1 MVIRMAFIE
10 LDGVHKEFTTGVTV
24 VALQDIEFSVKA
36 GEFVAIMGPSGS
48 GKSTMLNIVG
58 GLDRPDR
65 GRVKVD
71 DMDIYDL
78 PGTKVADYRR
88 EYVGFIFQQ
97 FHLVPTLTAA
107 ENVAVPLMLAGL
119 SSTEQTVRAERAL
132 TWVGLK
138 DKGDRLP
145 NQLSGGEQQ
154 RVAIARATVNEPAI
168 VLADEPTGNLDSAT
182 GTEIM
187 DILSELNE
195 RGTTVLLVTHDKQL
209 AEMADRIITIK
220 DGVSHE

>member
-1 MVIRMAFIE
+1 MAFIE
-10 LDGVHKEFTTGVTV
+10 LNDVHKEFFTGVKV
-24 VALQDIEFSVKA
+24 VALKDVGFSIAA

-58 GLDRPDR
+58 GLDSPDK
-65 GRVKVD
+65 GDVSVD
-71 DMDIYDL
+71 GLEIYNL
-78 PGTKVADYRR
+78 PGDQIADYRR

-107 ENVAVPLMLAGL
+107 ENVSIPLMLAGL
-119 SSTEQTVRAERAL
+119 SATEQAARVERAL
-132 TWVGLK
+132 GWVGLE

-145 NQLSGGEQQ
+145 HQLSGGEQQ
-154 RVAIARATVNEPAI
+154 RVAIARATVNEPAL

-182 GTEIM
+182 GAEIM
-187 DILSELNE
+187 RILSELNE
-195 RGTTVLLVTHDKQL
+195 RGTTVLLVTHDNQL
-209 AEMADRIITIK
+209 ADMADRTITIK